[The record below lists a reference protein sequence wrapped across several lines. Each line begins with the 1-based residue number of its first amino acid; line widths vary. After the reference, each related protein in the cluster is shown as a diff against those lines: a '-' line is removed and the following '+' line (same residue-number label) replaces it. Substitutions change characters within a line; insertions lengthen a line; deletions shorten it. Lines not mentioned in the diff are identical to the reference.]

1 MDRLSFMVGLR
12 VGLALGRG
20 GEFGIRNAEF
30 EIAGDGAAVGEA
42 PSVSLAADSS
52 LGEGAAPSVG
62 SADSSLGEGADTLS
76 QSAADSSLGEG
87 ADTSNQP

>member
-30 EIAGDGAAVGEA
+30 EIAGDGAAAGEA

-52 LGEGAAPSVG
+52 LW
-62 SADSSLGEGADTLS
+62 EGADKECDYYETFYYYHRR
-76 QSAADSSLGEG
+76 E
-87 ADTSNQP
+87 

>member
-52 LGEGAAPSVG
+52 LGEGAC
-62 SADSSLGEGADTLS
+62 TLS
-76 QSAADSSLGEG
+76 QPAADSSLGEG
-87 ADTSNQP
+87 ANGEESEDRKEDG